1 LKYDPPKVDEI
12 CDECGARLI
21 QRSDDRE
28 EVVRRRLRV
37 YEEQT
42 KPVLELYIERG
53 LVKEMRGDI
62 PIEEIPR
69 EVEEVLKPYLERD

>member
-1 LKYDPPKVDEI
+1 M
-12 CDECGARLI
+12 
-21 QRSDDRE
+21 
-28 EVVRRRLRV
+28 
-37 YEEQT
+37 
-42 KPVLELYIERG
+42 ELYIERG